1 MKAFKCTDIWTGACY
16 IIFAETSSK
25 ARHKMVVEGNGAG
38 FNIEYKDIAVKRAP
52 DFDSLLGTFDM
63 LGYDDA
69 TKRIESA
76 ETGRNTRYAG
86 R

>member
-1 MKAFKCTDIWTGACY
+1 MKAKAFKCTDYETGACY

-38 FNIEYKDIAVKRAP
+38 FDVEYKDIAVRRAP
-52 DFDSLLGTFDM
+52 DFDPLGGAFDV

-69 TKRIESA
+69 VRQL
-76 ETGRNTRYAG
+76 
-86 R
+86 